1 MKFWLIVALIA
12 VIVVF
17 ITPIIMATAWKI
29 SSYLLVFVVLGMVYL
44 VWKIRNTKWNIF
56 KK

>member
-12 VIVVF
+12 VLVIF
-17 ITPIIMATAWKI
+17 ITPIVMAAAWKI
-29 SSYLLVFVVLGMVYL
+29 ASYLLVFVVLGMVYL
-44 VWKIRNTKWNIF
+44 VWKIRNTKWNVF